1 MADRRVVDI
10 GEVEET
16 LKYEEEKKQKKE
28 QFERAQKMCEDMPS
42 EPTDDLYKLIDDTYK
57 PMGDTHDPWTYTVSM
72 PSPFVPKTFREMLE
86 EAREQEHKR

>member
-16 LKYEEEKKQKKE
+16 LKYEEGRRQAEE
-28 QFERAQKMCEDMPS
+28 QFERTHKMCEDMPS
-42 EPTDDLYKLIDDTYK
+42 EPDAY
-57 PMGDTHDPWTYTVSM
+57 DPWTYTVSM